1 MQLPN
6 PQLARLESRSID
18 RNVLAKR
25 RSSRIALKMPIGL
38 AGEDYLK
45 SPFTMPARATNLNRH
60 GATIQLTRK
69 LSVGSI
75 LLVRNNRGTQISA
88 RIVAQVSAI
97 DGLHCYGIE
106 FLEQAAADNFWGIV
120 FPKA

>member
-25 RSSRIALKMPIGL
+25 RSSRVALKMPIGL

-75 LLVRNNRGTQISA
+75 VLVRNSRG
-88 RIVAQVSAI
+88 VSLGA
-97 DGLHCYGIE
+97 E
-106 FLEQAAADNFWGIV
+106 
-120 FPKA
+120 

>member
-1 MQLPN
+1 MQQPN

-18 RNVLAKR
+18 RNALAKR
-25 RSSRIALKMPIGL
+25 RSNRIALKTPIGL
-38 AGEDYLK
+38 SGEDYLK
-45 SPFTMPARATNLNRH
+45 VPFTMPARATNFNRH

-69 LSVGSI
+69 LSVGSMV
-75 LLVRNNRGTQISA
+75 LVRNNRGIQVTA

-106 FLEQAAADNFWGIV
+106 FLEQATAENFWGII
-120 FPKA
+120 FPSA

>member
-1 MQLPN
+1 MQQPN

-18 RNVLAKR
+18 RNALAKR
-25 RSSRIALKMPIGL
+25 RSNRIALKTPIGL
-38 AGEDYLK
+38 SGEDYLK
-45 SPFTMPARATNLNRH
+45 APFTMPARATNLNRH

-75 LLVRNNRGTQISA
+75 VLVRNTRGIQVSA

-106 FLEQAAADNFWGIV
+106 FLEEAASDNFWGIV
-120 FPKA
+120 FPSA

>member
-1 MQLPN
+1 
-6 PQLARLESRSID
+6 
-18 RNVLAKR
+18 
-25 RSSRIALKMPIGL
+25 MPIGL

-75 LLVRNNRGTQISA
+75 VLVRNSRG
-88 RIVAQVSAI
+88 VSLGA
-97 DGLHCYGIE
+97 E
-106 FLEQAAADNFWGIV
+106 
-120 FPKA
+120 

>member
-1 MQLPN
+1 MQQPN

-18 RNVLAKR
+18 RSAIAKR
-25 RSSRIALKMPIGL
+25 RSNRIALKTPIGL
-38 AGEDYLK
+38 SGEDYLK
-45 SPFTMPARATNLNRH
+45 APFTMPARATNLNRH

-69 LSVGSI
+69 LSVGST
-75 LLVRNNRGTQISA
+75 LLVRNNRGIQVTA

-106 FLEQAAADNFWGIV
+106 FLEHAAAENFCGIV
-120 FPKA
+120 FPSA